1 MKDKENENATNDN
14 INPQADTLT
23 DLPVAGE
30 QAEETK
36 GGNGGRCIT
45 ISIDVPSPPISS

>member
-1 MKDKENENATNDN
+1 MSTENNHETHNQSKQT
-14 INPQADTLT
+14 DTLT

-36 GGNGGRCIT
+36 GGPFNSA
-45 ISIDVPSPPISS
+45 SINVLLGDGSAR